1 MIVVH
6 ATFPIDPSRREEAL
20 DLARDVVA
28 ASTEEPGVVDYRAA
42 VDVEDENV
50 LRFVERYE
58 DAAAVEVHEESEH
71 FRAFAAS
78 LPDVLAGE
86 PEATRFAVDS
96 ATDVEF

>member
-6 ATFPIDPSRREEAL
+6 ATFPIDPDHREEAL

-28 ASTEEPGVVDYRAA
+28 ASTEEPGVIDYHAA
-42 VDVEDENV
+42 VDVEDETV

-58 DAAAVEVHEESEH
+58 DAAAVEAHEESEH
-71 FRAFAAS
+71 FRAFVAGLS
-78 LPDVLAGE
+78 DVLAGD

-96 ATDVEF
+96 ATDVEL